1 MKYFTLY
8 FVLLQHNTTQAVNKT
23 QLEESSNLDYPEDG
37 GRKLLPNSGT
47 YVAIYMA
54 SFPRILESS

>member
-1 MKYFTLY
+1 
-8 FVLLQHNTTQAVNKT
+8 VNRTK
-23 QLEESSNLDYPEDG
+23 LEDSSLLDYPEDG

-54 SFPRILESS
+54 SFPRILESSSALL